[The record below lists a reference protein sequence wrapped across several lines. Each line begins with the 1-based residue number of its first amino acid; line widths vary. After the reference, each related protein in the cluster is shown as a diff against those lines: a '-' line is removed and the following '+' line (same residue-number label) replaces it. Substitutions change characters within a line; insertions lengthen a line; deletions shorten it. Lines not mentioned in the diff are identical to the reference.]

1 MDEEN
6 DGLHVRAPTL
16 EDLARLCRSLNETSA
31 LYILIGGFAVI
42 AHGGGRTT
50 KDIDFLVD
58 SSPENVARLKVALRV
73 LPDNAAEEI
82 AESDIEKYK
91 VVRVADEVL
100 VDLLGEACGVSY
112 TDAIKDAEILDLAG
126 IQVPVASKLTLIATK
141 QTIRPSDRL
150 DVDFLTSLIE
160 EERMR

>member
-1 MDEEN
+1 MDEED

-16 EDLARLCRSLNETSA
+16 EDLVRLCRSLNEASA
-31 LYILIGGFAVI
+31 RYILIGGFAVI

-82 AESDIEKYK
+82 AEGDIEKYK

-100 VDLLGEACGVSY
+100 VDLLGEACGISY
-112 TDAIKDAEILDLAG
+112 ADAIKDAEVLDLAG
-126 IQVPVASKLTLIATK
+126 TQVPLASKKTLIATK

-150 DVDFLTSLIE
+150 DVDFLASLIE
-160 EERMR
+160 EEKTR

>member
-1 MDEEN
+1 MDEED

-16 EDLARLCRSLNETSA
+16 EDLARLCRSLNETA
-31 LYILIGGFAVI
+31 AQYILIGGFAVI

-82 AESDIEKYK
+82 AEGDIEKYK

-100 VDLLGEACGVSY
+100 VDLLGEACGISY
-112 TDAIKDAEILDLAG
+112 ADAIKDAEILDLAG
-126 IQVPVASKLTLIATK
+126 TQVPVASKLTLIATK

-160 EERMR
+160 EERTR